1 MHVHDLF
8 IPGREASGSVSKA
21 PALVSR
27 RWCGDTAPRFVVG
40 IVHGMGEHAD
50 RYKHVAEYFVSQ
62 GATALAIDQRGHGRT
77 GGSLPHFDILVE
89 DIGRLEN
96 YLHDAYPSVPVF
108 LYGQSLGGSIVANYV
123 LRKKNRLA
131 GAISMSPLF
140 RTTFPPPAWKL
151 AVAKALGKW
160 WPNLTLSTAIKSKDL
175 SRDPRAVD
183 AYIKDTMVHQRVSAV
198 LGLSMLDAGQWAV
211 EHAGELQTPMLLMHG
226 TDDRIT
232 SHAASQEFASRSN
245 QNCTWVSWRGLYH
258 DMHCEPE
265 NQDVLNRIF
274 QFIDQQIACGANR
287 VVQPR

>member
-1 MHVHDLF
+1 
-8 IPGREASGSVSKA
+8 
-21 PALVSR
+21 
-27 RWCGDTAPRFVVG
+27 
-40 IVHGMGEHAD
+40 MGEHAD

>member
-1 MHVHDLF
+1 MHIHDLF
-8 IPGREASGSVSKA
+8 IPGREASGILNPA

-27 RWCGDTAPRFVVG
+27 RWCGDSAPRFVVG

-89 DIGRLEN
+89 DIERLEN
-96 YLHDAYPSVPVF
+96 YLHEAYPNVPVF

-123 LRKKNRLA
+123 LRKKNRLT

-160 WPNLTLSTAIKSKDL
+160 WPGLTLSTAIQPKDL
-175 SRDPRAVD
+175 SRDPQAVQ
-183 AYIKDTMVHQRVSAV
+183 AYIEDPMVHQRVSAV
-198 LGLSMLDAGQWAV
+198 LGLSMLHSGQWAV
-211 EHAGELQTPMLLMHG
+211 DHAGELKTPMLLMHG
-226 TDDRIT
+226 TLDRIT
-232 SHAASQEFASRSN
+232 SHEASQEFANRSN
-245 QNCTWVSWRGLYH
+245 SRCTWVSWPGLYH

-265 NQDVLNRIF
+265 QEQVLGRVA
-274 QFIDQQIACGANR
+274 QFIDQQIADAASPAAP
-287 VVQPR
+287 PR

>member
-89 DIGRLEN
+89 DIGRVEN
-96 YLHDAYPSVPVF
+96 YLQEAYPSVPVF